1 MSEPVD
7 RHCARALLLDGE
19 GRVLLFRGC
28 DPADVEAGEWWF
40 TPGGGRDPGETP
52 RECAAREL
60 YEETGLAL
68 TPAEMGEVVHERV
81 TEFSFLGGHWRSIED
96 YFLVR
101 VGAHDVDT
109 SRFSDVEVASVLGH
123 RWWAPDEIRDTD
135 ERVYPQELLD
145 VLARSAVSP

>member
-7 RHCARALLLDGE
+7 RHCARVLLLDGQ

-28 DPADVEAGEWWF
+28 DPSDDEAGDWWF

-52 RECAAREL
+52 AECAAREL
-60 YEETGLAL
+60 FEETGLAL
-68 TPAEMGEVVHERV
+68 SPQELGDVVHERIA
-81 TEFSFLGGHWRSIED
+81 EFSFLGGHWRSIED

-101 VGAHDVDT
+101 VEGHEVDT
-109 SRFSDVEVASVLGH
+109 SRFSDVEVASVLDH
-123 RWWAPDEIRDTD
+123 RWWSAEELGATH

-145 VLARSAVSP
+145 LLTRSA